1 MNKTET
7 NSLLS
12 SRMND
17 STEEIWKQAKETLQ
31 SMVNPDLF
39 NLWFDPIRLVSI
51 EKTIATLVAPNE
63 FCAVWLKDNYKE
75 ILQDVLSHITSSKL
89 TVKFEISSEND
100 DSQLTSNSENVET
113 EIKKNPKTKQ
123 SKSSVTSNR
132 VKNNDSAEKLFNPK
146 NTFSTFVVGDN
157 NSFAHAAS
165 LAVAQSP
172 GRSYNPLFLYGGV
185 GLGKTHLLHA
195 IGHYALKENPRLKV
209 SYLSSEK
216 FTNKYIDA
224 IQNNELTKFRRTYRK
239 TDILLIDDIQFL
251 AGKERI
257 QEEFFHTFNALHE
270 AHKQIVMTCDRP
282 ANEIKNLEHRL
293 VSRFEWGLVTDMQ
306 PPDYETRLA
315 ILRKKAASIDINV
328 PEDIVAF
335 LAKRIRTNIRRLEGA
350 LIRVSSYQ
358 SLTGKPMTPATV
370 EGLLK
375 DVLHE
380 EGRTIISIEQIQKR
394 VAEHYDIRLAD
405 MTSRRRPENI
415 AFPRQVAMFLSR
427 ELTGKSLNS
436 IGEAFG
442 GRDHGTVLHACR
454 LVRDRMEVDIEVRQA
469 VRYLEGQISR

>member
-1 MNKTET
+1 M
-7 NSLLS
+7 SA
-12 SRMND
+12 
-17 STEEIWKQAKETLQ
+17 STEATWTKAKETLR

-39 NLWFDPIRLVSI
+39 NLWFDPIQLVSI
-51 EKTIATLVAPNE
+51 EKSKATLLAPNE

-75 ILQDVLSHITSSKL
+75 ILQDVLSHITSTKL
-89 TVKFEISSEND
+89 TVIFEIRSDTDAKDLSS
-100 DSQLTSNSENVET
+100 DSVNVKAEFNN
-113 EIKKNPKTKQ
+113 NPKSTDSKLSGTTKRA
-123 SKSSVTSNR
+123 KGT
-132 VKNNDSAEKLFNPK
+132 DSAEKLFNPK
-146 NTFSTFVVGDN
+146 NTFSTFVVGEN
-157 NSFAHAAS
+157 NNFAHAAA

-306 PPDYETRLA
+306 PPDFETRLA
-315 ILRKKAASIDINV
+315 ILRKKAATIDVQV
-328 PEDIVAF
+328 PEEIVAF

-358 SLTGKPMTPATV
+358 SLTGKPMTTTTV

>member
-1 MNKTET
+1 M
-7 NSLLS
+7 SA
-12 SRMND
+12 
-17 STEEIWKQAKETLQ
+17 STEATWTKAKETLR

-39 NLWFDPIRLVSI
+39 NLWFDPIQLVSI
-51 EKTIATLVAPNE
+51 EKSKATLLAPNE

-75 ILQDVLSHITSSKL
+75 ILQDVLSHITSTKL
-89 TVKFEISSEND
+89 TVIFEIRSDTDAKDLSS
-100 DSQLTSNSENVET
+100 DSVNVEA
-113 EIKKNPKTKQ
+113 EFNNNPKSTDSKLSGTTKRA
-123 SKSSVTSNR
+123 KGT
-132 VKNNDSAEKLFNPK
+132 DSAEKLFNPK
-146 NTFSTFVVGDN
+146 NTFSTFVVGEN
-157 NSFAHAAS
+157 NNFAHAAA

-306 PPDYETRLA
+306 PPDFETRLA
-315 ILRKKAASIDINV
+315 ILRKKAATIDIQV
-328 PEDIVAF
+328 PEEIVAF

-358 SLTGKPMTPATV
+358 SLTGKPMTTTTV

>member
-1 MNKTET
+1 MTA
-7 NSLLS
+7 
-12 SRMND
+12 
-17 STEEIWKQAKETLQ
+17 STEAIWTQAKETLQ

-39 NLWFDPIRLVSI
+39 NLWFDPIKLV
-51 EKTIATLVAPNE
+51 TIKKSTAILLAPNE

-89 TVKFEISSEND
+89 TVQFEIGLDTASKQCSSESTD
-100 DSQLTSNSENVET
+100 T
-113 EIKKNPKTKQ
+113 ESKFKKNTKATKTKTTTRT
-123 SKSSVTSNR
+123 KSA
-132 VKNNDSAEKLFNPK
+132 DSSEKLFNPK

-157 NSFAHAAS
+157 NSFAHAAA

-195 IGHYALKENPRLKV
+195 IGHYALEENSRLKV

-224 IQNNELTKFRRTYRK
+224 IQNNELAKFRRTYRK

-282 ANEIKNLEHRL
+282 ANEIKNLENRL

-315 ILRKKAASIDINV
+315 ILRKKAASINIQV
-328 PEDIVAF
+328 PEDIVTF

-358 SLTGKPMTPATV
+358 SLTGKSMTTSTV

-394 VAEHYDIRLAD
+394 VADHYDIRLAD

-454 LVRDRMEVDIEVRQA
+454 LVRDRMEVDTDVRQA

>member
-1 MNKTET
+1 MTA
-7 NSLLS
+7 
-12 SRMND
+12 
-17 STEEIWKQAKETLQ
+17 STEAIWTQAKETLQ

-39 NLWFDPIRLVSI
+39 NLWFDPIKLV
-51 EKTIATLVAPNE
+51 TIKKSTAILLAPNE

-89 TVKFEISSEND
+89 TVQFEIGLNTASKQCSSESAD
-100 DSQLTSNSENVET
+100 T
-113 EIKKNPKTKQ
+113 ESKFKKNTKATKTKTTTRT
-123 SKSSVTSNR
+123 KSA
-132 VKNNDSAEKLFNPK
+132 DSAEKLFNPK

-157 NSFAHAAS
+157 NSFAHAAA

-195 IGHYALKENPRLKV
+195 IGHYALEENPRLKV

-224 IQNNELTKFRRTYRK
+224 IQNNELAKFRRTYRK

-282 ANEIKNLEHRL
+282 ANEIKNLENRL

-315 ILRKKAASIDINV
+315 ILRKKAASINIQV
-328 PEDIVAF
+328 PEDIVTF

-358 SLTGKPMTPATV
+358 SLTGKSMTTSTV

-394 VAEHYDIRLAD
+394 VADHYDIRLAD

-454 LVRDRMEVDIEVRQA
+454 LVRDRMEVDTDVRQA

>member
-1 MNKTET
+1 MN
-7 NSLLS
+7 L
-12 SRMND
+12 
-17 STEEIWKQAKETLQ
+17 STEEIWTQASETLR

-39 NLWFDPIRLVSI
+39 NLWFDPIRLASI
-51 EKTIATLVAPNE
+51 EKSTAILLAPNE

-75 ILQDVLSHITSSKL
+75 ILQDVLSHITSTKL
-89 TVKFEISSEND
+89 TVEFEISADNTKKEAADKASALKI
-100 DSQLTSNSENVET
+100 QLDKSAKEESTIST
-113 EIKKNPKTKQ
+113 RK
-123 SKSSVTSNR
+123 SKSTDSV
-132 VKNNDSAEKLFNPK
+132 EKLFNPK

-157 NSFAHAAS
+157 NSFAHAAA

-195 IGHYALKENPRLKV
+195 IGHYALKENPKLKV

-224 IQNNELTKFRRTYRK
+224 IQNNELAKFRRTYRK

-315 ILRKKAASIDINV
+315 ILRKKAASIDIQV
-328 PEDIVAF
+328 PEEIVAF

-358 SLTGKPMTPATV
+358 SLTGKPMTPSTV

-454 LVRDRMEVDIEVRQA
+454 LVRDRMEVDTEVRQA